1 MGNNTMPK
9 CQCPGCGNI
18 GTHKYA
24 VRRRGGGNAF
34 LCDYHKNSLES
45 YYTENS
51 LRIGEMKANGYT
63 YSVEL
68 ETSFVDF
75 QARLELCVA
84 GFLPTHDSTVFAE
97 FKSPIYNGAN
107 GLKAFLPSI
116 QDMID
121 NRDMRIGDDCGTH
134 FHVGHALYISPVYMN
149 YIRRF
154 YHSLFVPLS
163 NALVE
168 NERKATDIFGRDFT
182 YWATAIDGQS
192 GAEDHRNFINTQHD
206 NTLEFRRCFFK
217 NAKQYSNCADFCR
230 EITSKVINTFC
241 KEVEKQQLVYR
252 QKLTTEQKKALKKA
266 ADKAARQMVK
276 VFEKW
281 ETV

>member
-1 MGNNTMPK
+1 MGNNTNPK
-9 CQCPGCGNI
+9 CQCPNCGNI

-34 LCDYHKNSLES
+34 LCDYHAHSLES

-51 LRIGEMKANGYT
+51 LRIGEMKANGFT

-68 ETSFVDF
+68 ETSFADF

-116 QDMID
+116 QDML
-121 NRDMRIGDDCGTH
+121 NSGDMRIDDSCGTH
-134 FHVGHALYISPVYMN
+134 FHVGHNNYINPLYMS

-154 YHSLFVPLS
+154 YHSLFIPLS
-163 NALVE
+163 NVLLE
-168 NERKATDIFGRDFT
+168 NETKATAIFGRDFT
-182 YWATAIDGQS
+182 YWATAINGQS

-217 NAKQYSNCADFCR
+217 NAKQYSRCADFCR
-230 EITSKVINTFC
+230 AITEKVVNTFC
-241 KEVEKQQLVYR
+241 KEVEKMGLYSGQT
-252 QKLTTEQKKALKKA
+252 LTKEQRAQLKKA

-276 VFEKW
+276 VFEKAQY
-281 ETV
+281 